1 MHTIKTQNRFIQLGT
16 ETTCWEI
23 EDKIAHLDTDTILAA
38 CKDIY
43 DWRKDGCLKKDSMLN
58 VLYTSYELHS
68 DIALRVLED
77 MIIRNAHVRF
87 KWIVP
92 LLLSDNPGKYLK

>member
-1 MHTIKTQNRFIQLGT
+1 MTYG
-16 ETTCWEI
+16 EI
-23 EDKIAHLDTDTILAA
+23 ADKIAYLDTDTILAA

-43 DWRKDGCLKKDSMLN
+43 DWKKNGYLKKDSMLN

-77 MIIRNAHVRF
+77 MIMKNAHARF
-87 KWIVP
+87 KYVVP
-92 LLLSDNPGKYLK
+92 LLLTDNPGNYLK